1 MCFTKTL
8 IGRRTYTFAFL
19 PLDFKSCHHAILNF
33 NEIHLFLLLSPLE
46 VMLNKGSA
54 SIVVAFDTFCNQEVF
69 PHMTKFLRGSERYRS
84 HISYHSLNIK
94 RFTEKA
100 PEIL

>member
-33 NEIHLFLLLSPLE
+33 NEIHLFLLLSPPE
-46 VMLNKGSA
+46 VMLNK
-54 SIVVAFDTFCNQEVF
+54 
-69 PHMTKFLRGSERYRS
+69 
-84 HISYHSLNIK
+84 
-94 RFTEKA
+94 A